1 MAFSRYRSA
10 PVLNLG
16 TQYGTSQ
23 AIAAVRQAVKLGTIP
38 IVTSIN
44 VTEGQR
50 LDHLAALY
58 YQDSRYWWVLAAA
71 SEIGWGLQVPP
82 GTLIN
87 VPDINAVSSLI
98 G

>member
-16 TQYGTSQ
+16 NQYGTSR
-23 AIAAVRQAVKLGTIP
+23 AIAAVRQGVKLGTVP
-38 IVTSIN
+38 IVTTIT
-44 VTEGQR
+44 VDEGQR

-71 SEIGWGLQVPP
+71 SDVGWGLQVPP

-87 VPDINAVSSLI
+87 VPDINAVSFLV